1 MLELTIPSLIDT
13 NISFKEPELV
23 ETNVARVCKRV
34 CTCVCDTR
42 ALDVLANPK
51 PVHTRALDVLANPKP
66 RH

>member
-1 MLELTIPSLIDT
+1 MSMLHGYLSRT
-13 NISFKEPELV
+13 
-23 ETNVARVCKRV
+23 RVCKRV
-34 CTCVCDTR
+34 CTRVCDTR